1 MFTNKGVAALTA
13 AIAISASAAST
24 ATAATT
30 ADTEVSGTV
39 AAGLSI
45 DVAPTVSLGA
55 LVPSLAGSSVTAS
68 TAVTVTSTAATASVQ
83 ITDPDATATKGFLL
97 NNAAGPAGTPVTY
110 ALANALQVNG
120 PSQAPTSLAGGPV
133 SVFDATLT
141 PSGPN
146 LFSTTQSVTFTQ
158 AIGANEGLRTGT
170 YAKNLTFSVSTTTP

>member
-1 MFTNKGVAALTA
+1 MFTKKAVAALSA
-13 AIAISASAAST
+13 AVLISGSAASM

-30 ADTEVSGTV
+30 DESEVSGTV
-39 AAGLSI
+39 GAGLSI

-55 LVPSLAGSSVTAS
+55 LVPSLAGSSVNAS

-83 ITDPDATATKGFLL
+83 VTDPDATATKGFLL
-97 NNAAGPAGTPVTY
+97 NTAAGPGGTPATY

-120 PSQAPTSLAGGPV
+120 PAQAPTSLAGGPV
-133 SVFDATLT
+133 SVFNASLT
-141 PSGPN
+141 PAGPN
-146 LFSTTQSVTFTQ
+146 QFSTTESVTFTQ

>member
-1 MFTNKGVAALTA
+1 MFTKKGVAALSA
-13 AIAISASAAST
+13 AVLISGSAASV

-30 ADTEVSGTV
+30 GESEVSGTV
-39 AAGLSI
+39 GAGLSI

-55 LVPSLAGSSVTAS
+55 LVPSLAGSSVNAS
-68 TAVTVTSTAATASVQ
+68 TSVTVTSTAATASVQ
-83 ITDPDATATKGFLL
+83 VNDPDTTATKGFLL
-97 NNAAGPAGTPVTY
+97 NSTTGPSGPATY

-120 PSQAPTSLAGGPV
+120 PAQAPTSLAGGPV

-141 PSGPN
+141 PAGLN
-146 LFSTTQSVTFTQ
+146 QFSTTKSVTFTQ